1 MENNMSGASVL
12 TVDLD
17 SMPLDVL
24 WDFNRG
30 ILKFEDACLLYPGT
44 VAEEEEEEGSK

>member
-1 MENNMSGASVL
+1 MKDNVSSASVL

-17 SMPLDVL
+17 SMPLSVL

-44 VAEEEEEEGSK
+44 VTEEEEKDSK